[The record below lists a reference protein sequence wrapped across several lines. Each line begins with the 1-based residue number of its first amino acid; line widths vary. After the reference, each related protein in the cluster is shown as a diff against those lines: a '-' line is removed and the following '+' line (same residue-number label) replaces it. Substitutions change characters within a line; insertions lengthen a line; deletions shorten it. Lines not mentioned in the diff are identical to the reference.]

1 MVQRKL
7 IAVLGA
13 VALLACTAGVSEA
26 SLSRVE
32 GMGLGSVPFL
42 SQFTDDY
49 VNIFPYPTSVV
60 RQNNLVLVE
69 LGSNSDGETTF
80 SDGSDSQELSEQS
93 FTLIKNFSN
102 FGAIAFQMEQSDLN
116 SSFPSNLNNQNID
129 IIWGRGFDR
138 LDLALRLDMTSSSI
152 EAATTVGGVTTTAEA
167 RGIDVVGVGDPYP
180 FGLTFL
186 EDAIV
191 GNPALAPP
199 LGVEL
204 NTWGVTPAIAFHMSN
219 DNRVEAAVTLRN
231 YNLER
236 STATGGVAGEIWE
249 DNGNLSYAILVR
261 GIMNSGDRATWFPAF
276 WYVNDDLSYT
286 VTNVAATPREVDET
300 YRNYGIGI
308 SHNMRVN
315 DNNLLIFG
323 LAVGEEKHSYERT
336 DNNDAVADA
345 QTQDFEE
352 KVTVLPIF
360 FAGLET
366 DATSW
371 LKVRMGAT
379 NALVGTDTERNLFD
393 TNSTKV
399 ELGFS
404 DFEFNIGA
412 GLRWNNLDI
421 DVTVNEAFPISG
433 GWILSGDEE
442 TPFTRA
448 SATYHF

>member
-1 MVQRKL
+1 MIQRKL

-80 SDGSDSQELSEQS
+80 SDGSDSEELSEQS

-116 SSFPSNLNNQNID
+116 SAFPGNLNNQNID
-129 IIWGRGFDR
+129 IIWGRGFNGM
-138 LDLALRLDMTSSSI
+138 DLAIRLDMTNSYYEFEDTADNSLDYRGLSFIGSS
-152 EAATTVGGVTTTAEA
+152 
-167 RGIDVVGVGDPYP
+167 PYP
-180 FGLTFL
+180 FGLAFGPN
-186 EDAIV
+186 AIT
-191 GNPALAPP
+191 AT
-199 LGVEL
+199 GVEL
-204 NTWGVTPAIAFHMSN
+204 NTWGVTPAIAFHLAN
-219 DNRVEAAVTLRN
+219 DNRIEAALTLRT

-236 STATGGVAGEIWE
+236 SGTAGGVDLESWE
-249 DNGNLSYAILVR
+249 DDGNLSYSVLVR
-261 GIMNSGDRATWFPAF
+261 GVMNQGDRATWFPAA

-286 VTNVAATPREVDET
+286 VSNLPGGIVDREVDES
-300 YRNYGIGI
+300 YRNWGIGI

-323 LAVGEEKHSYERT
+323 AAIGEEKHEFERN
-336 DNNDAVADA
+336 DNNDGVLDG
-345 QTQDFEE
+345 QIQSSED
-352 KVTVLPIF
+352 KIMVLPVF

-379 NALVGTDTERNLFD
+379 NALTKTEFD
-393 TNSTKV
+393 ETTFAAAGENEKF
-399 ELGFS
+399 GFS
-404 DFEFNIGA
+404 EFEFHIGA
-412 GLRWNNLDI
+412 GLRWNNLDV

-433 GWILSGDEE
+433 GYILSGDEE

>member
-60 RQNNLVLVE
+60 RQNNLVLAEV
-69 LGSNSDGETTF
+69 GHNSDGDTNEVDAE
-80 SDGSDSQELSEQS
+80 SDQS

-102 FGAIAFQMEQSDLN
+102 FGAVAFQMEQSDLN
-116 SSFPSNLNNQNID
+116 SSFPGNLNNQTID
-129 IIWGRGFDR
+129 VIWGRGFDR
-138 LDLALRLDMTSSSI
+138 MDLAIRLDMTNSYY
-152 EAATTVGGVTTTAEA
+152 EFEDTADNSLDL
-167 RGIDVVGVGDPYP
+167 RGLGFIGSPYP
-180 FGLTFL
+180 FGLAFF

-191 GNPALAPP
+191 GT
-199 LGVEL
+199 GVEL
-204 NTWGVTPAIAFHMSN
+204 NTWGVTPAIAFHMAN
-219 DNRVEAAVTLRN
+219 DNRIEAALTLRN

-236 STATGGVAGEIWE
+236 SGTVGGVDLENWE
-249 DNGNLSYAILVR
+249 DEGNLSYSVLIR
-261 GIMNSGDRATWFPAF
+261 GIMNQGDRATWFPAA

-286 VTNVAATPREVDET
+286 VSNLAGGIEDREIDES
-300 YRNYGIGI
+300 YRNFGVGI

-315 DNNLLIFG
+315 DNNLLLFG
-323 LAVGEEKHSYERT
+323 AAFGEAKHEFERN
-336 DNNDAVADA
+336 DNNDGVLDS
-345 QTQDFEE
+345 QTQTLEE
-352 KVTVLPIF
+352 KVTFLPIF

-371 LKVRMGAT
+371 LKIRLGAT
-379 NALVGTDTERNLFD
+379 NALTKTRFEFAEFDGDGFTE
-393 TNSTKV
+393 KI
-399 ELGFS
+399 GFS
-404 DFEFNIGA
+404 DFDFNIGA

-421 DVTVNEAFPISG
+421 DFTVNEAFPLSG
-433 GWILSGDEE
+433 GWALSGDEE

-448 SATYHF
+448 SATYHY

>member
-7 IAVLGA
+7 IAVLGV

-60 RQNNLVLVE
+60 RQNNLVLAEV
-69 LGSNSDGETTF
+69 GHNSDGDTNEVDAET
-80 SDGSDSQELSEQS
+80 DQS
-93 FTLIKNFSN
+93 FTIIKNFSN

-116 SSFPSNLNNQNID
+116 SSFPGNLNNQAID
-129 IIWGRGFDR
+129 LIWGRGFDKM
-138 LDLALRLDMTSSSI
+138 DLAIRLDMTNSYY
-152 EAATTVGGVTTTAEA
+152 EFEDTADNSLDL
-167 RGIDVVGVGDPYP
+167 RGLSFIGTPYP
-180 FGLTFL
+180 FGVFAP
-186 EDAIV
+186 DIIV
-191 GNPALAPP
+191 GT
-199 LGVEL
+199 GVEL
-204 NTWGVTPAIAFHMSN
+204 NTWGVTPAIALHLAN
-219 DNRVEAAVTLRN
+219 DNRVEAALTLRS

-236 STATGGVAGEIWE
+236 NGTVGGVDTESWE
-249 DNGNLSYAILVR
+249 DDGNMSYSLLLR
-261 GIMNSGDRATWFPAF
+261 GVMNQGDRATWFPAF

-286 VTNVAATPREVDET
+286 VSNLPGGIVDREVDES
-300 YRNYGIGI
+300 YRNYGLGI

-323 LAVGEEKHSYERT
+323 AAVGEAKHEYERN
-336 DNNDAVADA
+336 DNNDAVLDG
-345 QTQDFEE
+345 QTQNFEE

-371 LKVRMGAT
+371 LKIRMGAT
-379 NALVGTDTERNLFD
+379 NALTKTRTEETTFAGD
-393 TNSTKV
+393 GETEKF
-399 ELGFS
+399 GFS
-404 DFEFNIGA
+404 SFDFNLGA

-421 DVTVNEAFPISG
+421 DLTVNEAFPLSG
-433 GWILSGDEE
+433 GWVLSGDEE
-442 TPFTRA
+442 TPATRA

>member
-60 RQNNLVLVE
+60 RQNNLVLAE
-69 LGSNSDGETTF
+69 LGSNPDGETSF

-116 SSFPSNLNNQNID
+116 STFPGNLNNQNID
-129 IIWGRGFDR
+129 VIWGRGFSN
-138 LDLALRLDMTSSSI
+138 LDLAVRLDFTNSYY
-152 EAATTVGGVTTTAEA
+152 EFEDTADNSVDY
-167 RGIDVVGVGDPYP
+167 RGLSFIGLAPYP

-186 EDAIV
+186 PDAIV
-191 GNPALAPP
+191 GT
-199 LGVEL
+199 GVEL
-204 NTWGVTPAIAFHMSN
+204 NSWGITPAIALHLAN
-219 DNRVEAAVTLRN
+219 DNRVEAALTLRN

-236 STATGGVAGEIWE
+236 SSTTAGVDDEIWE
-249 DNGNLSYAILVR
+249 DEGNLSYSLLVR
-261 GIMNSGDRATWFPAF
+261 GVMNQGDRATWFPAA

-286 VTNVAATPREVDET
+286 VSNLGGPEDREIDET
-300 YRNYGIGI
+300 YRNFGVGI

-323 LAVGEEKHSYERT
+323 AAFGEAKHEYERN
-336 DNNDAVADA
+336 DNNDGLTDADLDLVDDV
-345 QTQDFEE
+345 QTSED
-352 KVTVLPIF
+352 KVTFLPIF

-379 NALVGTDTERNLFD
+379 NALTKTRFEETTFAGGGVTEKF
-393 TNSTKV
+393 
-399 ELGFS
+399 GFS
-404 DFEFNIGA
+404 DFEFHIGA
-412 GLRWNNLDI
+412 GLRWNNLDV
-421 DVTVNEAFPISG
+421 DFTVNEAFPLSG
-433 GWILSGDEE
+433 GWALSGDEE

>member
-7 IAVLGA
+7 IAVLGV

-60 RQNNLVLVE
+60 RQNNLVLAE
-69 LGSNSDGETTF
+69 LGNNSDGEVNEVAT
-80 SDGSDSQELSEQS
+80 DDQS
-93 FTLIKNFSN
+93 FTLIKNFAN
-102 FGAIAFQMEQSDLN
+102 FGAVAFQMEQSDLN
-116 SSFPSNLNNQNID
+116 SSFPGNLNNQNLD
-129 IIWGRGFDR
+129 IIWGRGFGSM
-138 LDLALRLDMTSSSI
+138 DLAIRFDMTNSYY
-152 EAATTVGGVTTTAEA
+152 EFEDTADNSLDY
-167 RGIDVVGVGDPYP
+167 RGLSFTGFGPYP
-180 FGLTFL
+180 FGVAFFP
-186 EDAIV
+186 DAITAGIAGV
-191 GNPALAPP
+191 GF
-199 LGVEL
+199 EL
-204 NTWGVTPAIAFHMSN
+204 NSWGVTPAIALHLAN
-219 DNRVEAAVTLRN
+219 DNRVEAALTLRT

-236 STATGGVAGEIWE
+236 TGTAAGVPLESWE
-249 DNGNLSYAILVR
+249 DDGNLSYALLLR
-261 GIMNSGDRATWFPAF
+261 GVMNQGDRATWFPAA

-286 VTNVAATPREVDET
+286 VSNLPGGIENREIDET

-315 DNNLLIFG
+315 DNNLLLFG
-323 LAVGEEKHSYERT
+323 AAFQETKHEFERS
-336 DNNDAVADA
+336 DNNDTVADA
-345 QTQDFEE
+345 QTQNFEE
-352 KVTVLPIF
+352 KQTFLPIF

-379 NALVGTDTERNLFD
+379 NAITKQRFEETQFDGFGATE
-393 TNSTKV
+393 K
-399 ELGFS
+399 LGFS
-404 DFEFNIGA
+404 DFEFNLGA
-412 GLRWNNLDI
+412 GIRWNNLDL
-421 DVTVNEAFPISG
+421 DFTVNEAFPLSG
-433 GWILSGDEE
+433 GWALSGDEE